1 MVLEQLLGTHIDG
14 RSDLFSLGVLLYQ
27 LTTGHLPFN
36 GASLAEL
43 MRAISHD
50 APENP
55 ETYNPRMPAQLTAI
69 IMKALQKD
77 ITARFQTGAQFALAL
92 ARLELALKGQ

>member
-1 MVLEQLLGTHIDG
+1 MSPEQLLGTHIDG

-43 MRAISHD
+43 MRAIHKLPVQFRETILLHYYQGLGIAEIAQMLRVRAAERQRPGALD
-50 APENP
+50 ARAGE
-55 ETYNPRMPAQLTAI
+55 
-69 IMKALQKD
+69 D
-77 ITARFQTGAQFALAL
+77 G
-92 ARLELALKGQ
+92 